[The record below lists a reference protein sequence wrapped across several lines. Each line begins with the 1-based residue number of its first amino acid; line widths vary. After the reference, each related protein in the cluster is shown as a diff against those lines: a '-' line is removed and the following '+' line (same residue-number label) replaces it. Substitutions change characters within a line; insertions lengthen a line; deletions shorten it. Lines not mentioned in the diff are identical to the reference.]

1 MKKNKSL
8 KSPSLLLLLFIFLW
22 SCCKNSPIENEF
34 KYPPDNEYKVS
45 ISQGV
50 WGNVWFWEGNFE
62 PPFERNYAKITPV
75 VRDIFIYE
83 ATTDSM
89 VEPAYGGTFFLR
101 INSTLITTTQ
111 SDNDGF
117 FQVTLAPGKYSFF
130 VKEDTLFY
138 ANRWDGE
145 GHILSAIVTENNV
158 TKNQIDINYK
168 AVF

>member
-22 SCCKNSPIENEF
+22 FSCKDSPTENEF
-34 KYPPDNEYKVS
+34 NYPPDNEYKVS

-50 WGNVWFWEGNFE
+50 WGNVWFWEGDFM
-62 PPFERNYAKITPV
+62 PGSPSGKITPV
-75 VRDIFIYE
+75 VREIFIFE
-83 ATTDSM
+83 ATDNSM
-89 VEPAYGGTFFLR
+89 VELSTGGTFFSSV
-101 INSTLITTTQ
+101 NSNLITTIQ

-117 FQVTLAPGKYSFF
+117 FQISLEPGKYSFF

-158 TKNQIDINYK
+158 TKNQIDITYK
-168 AVF
+168 AVY

>member
-1 MKKNKSL
+1 MKKNESL
-8 KSPSLLLLLFIFLW
+8 KSASLLLLFVFLW
-22 SCCKNSPIENEF
+22 SCCEDSPTEIEF

-62 PPFERNYAKITPV
+62 PPVDPNHAKITPV
-75 VRDIFIYE
+75 VREIYIYE

-89 VEPAYGGTFFLR
+89 VESLNGGTFFTR
-101 INSTLITTTQ
+101 INSTLITTVQ

-117 FQVTLAPGKYSFF
+117 FQVTLDLGKYSFF
-130 VKEDTLFY
+130 VKEDTLYY

-158 TKNQIDINYK
+158 TKNQIDITYK
-168 AVF
+168 AVY